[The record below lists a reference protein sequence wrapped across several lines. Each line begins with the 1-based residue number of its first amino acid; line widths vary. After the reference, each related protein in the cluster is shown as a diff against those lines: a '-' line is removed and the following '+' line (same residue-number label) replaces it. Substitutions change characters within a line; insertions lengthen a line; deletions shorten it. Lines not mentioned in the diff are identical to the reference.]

1 MKSNMMGRAL
11 WLIFTCCDFLVDN
24 LVLKIQRRLCHLKKK
39 IHRVKIN
46 IYIYIYRGRDS
57 WYYSLVLGLEN

>member
-39 IHRVKIN
+39 NTPSKN
-46 IYIYIYRGRDS
+46 QYIYIYIYIG
-57 WYYSLVLGLEN
+57 VVTVGIIA